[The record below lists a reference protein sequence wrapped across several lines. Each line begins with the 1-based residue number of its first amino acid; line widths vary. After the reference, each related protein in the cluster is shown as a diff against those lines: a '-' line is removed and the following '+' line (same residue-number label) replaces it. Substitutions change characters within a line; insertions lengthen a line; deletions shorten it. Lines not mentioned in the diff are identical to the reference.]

1 MENTGKRLTRKLKE
15 TLDRRLREG
24 YLNERKEAADYN
36 SFTADI
42 EKASPVKI
50 RYDRYACYGYYKRAG
65 KEIIIE
71 SGQDEGDTMK
81 SFIRGITQAICVKQ
95 DQNRKN
101 GEKKRWT
108 VKRLEAASISY
119 MAGSYFGLDMEG
131 HLFPNIVEWGKGMDR
146 NELFSSMEFIYL
158 TAENLINSIAEN
170 MPGWQ
175 RAEIK
180 KEYREDI
187 EDLYKLIKE
196 AANVME
202 KPKEEYQEQPL
213 HFQYYVLNTAEMMEE
228 EQICQRFS
236 DLDPALDAY
245 AALPNHLDK
254 QLGMESME
262 QELTKMVLLNC
273 INGCDEIGDIWEELP
288 NMKWLCNE
296 TGEAYEAAQS
306 YVENHETEIAYRM
319 EKGYFSIQTISG
331 GYDYTIYDEDFK
343 EVDGGIY
350 DCPNVSVRDAM
361 WNILFAEDKHAKNCY
376 AIDYDEFQEKV
387 ESIAQDELRKAREEI
402 LADTSMDPPGND
414 KAAEDYAEYI
424 EQYLEKELGR
434 VKPVENPQTKPE
446 KNIDHAEPPKA
457 GKRQSVLEALRKH
470 QSKLKEKK
478 QEKPG
483 QVRNT
488 HKKGLAR

>member
-1 MENTGKRLTRKLKE
+1 
-15 TLDRRLREG
+15 
-24 YLNERKEAADYN
+24 
-36 SFTADI
+36 
-42 EKASPVKI
+42 
-50 RYDRYACYGYYKRAG
+50 
-65 KEIIIE
+65 
-71 SGQDEGDTMK
+71 
-81 SFIRGITQAICVKQ
+81 
-95 DQNRKN
+95 
-101 GEKKRWT
+101 
-108 VKRLEAASISY
+108 
-119 MAGSYFGLDMEG
+119 
-131 HLFPNIVEWGKGMDR
+131 
-146 NELFSSMEFIYL
+146 
-158 TAENLINSIAEN
+158 
-170 MPGWQ
+170 
-175 RAEIK
+175 
-180 KEYREDI
+180 
-187 EDLYKLIKE
+187 
-196 AANVME
+196 
-202 KPKEEYQEQPL
+202 
-213 HFQYYVLNTAEMMEE
+213 
-228 EQICQRFS
+228 
-236 DLDPALDAY
+236 
-245 AALPNHLDK
+245 
-254 QLGMESME
+254 
-262 QELTKMVLLNC
+262 MVLLNC